1 MKEENIR
8 EEFVQRV
15 YESVV
20 NENLDSYKD
29 LFQNTEITNTTM
41 NYWKKAITFYSSFED
56 GEKSIF
62 FDIIRQIIIDTISSI
77 FEIMDGSSTLSG
89 GDEIDVSVEINGIDT
104 DHDLQDSF
112 LAFVEEI
119 EETYGL

>member
-41 NYWKKAITFYSSFED
+41 NYWKKAIAFYSSFED

-77 FEIMDGSSTLSG
+77 FGIMDGSSTLSG

-104 DHDLQDSF
+104 DHDLQDGF

>member
-29 LFQNTEITNTTM
+29 LFQNTEITNTTID
-41 NYWKKAITFYSSFED
+41 YSKKAIAFYSSVED

-77 FEIMDGSSTLSG
+77 FGIMDGSSILSG
-89 GDEIDVSVEINGIDT
+89 GNEVDVSIEINGIDT
-104 DHDLQDSF
+104 NHDLQDHF

>member
-77 FEIMDGSSTLSG
+77 FGIMDGSSTLSG

>member
-41 NYWKKAITFYSSFED
+41 NYWKKSNCVL
-56 GEKSIF
+56 F
-62 FDIIRQIIIDTISSI
+62 FI
-77 FEIMDGSSTLSG
+77 
-89 GDEIDVSVEINGIDT
+89 
-104 DHDLQDSF
+104 
-112 LAFVEEI
+112 
-119 EETYGL
+119 